1 MTTAQTTILATDEGG
16 ETGQL
21 GRDGQFV
28 KAHHDAEINQTIDAS
43 LGLKPISIRLQASLI
58 EDLKMIAKL
67 NGIGYQPLMRQV
79 LVRFA
84 DSEKK
89 QLLREALNNAQ
100 HAA

>member
-1 MTTAQTTILATDEGG
+1 MSTTPATILATDEAW
-16 ETGQL
+16 ENGQL
-21 GRDGQFV
+21 GRDEQFA
-28 KAHHDAEINQTIDAS
+28 KAHQDAEINQTIDQS

-58 EDLKMIAKL
+58 EDLKMIAQL

-89 QLLREALNNAQ
+89 HLLREALDNAQ
-100 HAA
+100 HVA